1 MGDGEKTP
9 LRLQFNPKVRLEFH
23 GATITSDAG
32 LLPIRELD
40 DALGLT
46 PIASDYLQESRTGR
60 NIRHHLVPLLRQSI
74 YSRLAGYDDTNDA
87 ERLSQDPAMRVVV
100 APAEEL
106 RHHSYIARATW
117 VNDAI
122 HRLKGEWEAAK
133 KFSGH
138 GLATSPFDP
147 RLLLS
152 RILSEHEVGAFSEGD
167 GYLQRLR
174 AVIEEM
180 EPGPSVEFAFCSM
193 AIPLVA
199 RITGNNDRLEIADA
213 AAEAV
218 ISSNSGARLWTEL
231 ARIGKGMLA
240 VQRGDAVKARE
251 NYRAFTSADTTHIST
266 FIAFDRLLGL
276 LAQTMGEPNTAATH
290 FHDALALCRKAGY
303 RPELAWTCCDYAD
316 LLLERSSNE
325 PGRGGSGTAPADAE
339 DRAKGMAL
347 LEESLAIST
356 ELGMRPLMERVLSR
370 LEILGA

>member
-1 MGDGEKTP
+1 MIILNDIDT
-9 LRLQFNPKVRLEFH
+9 
-23 GATITSDAG
+23 AG
-32 LLPIRELD
+32 RYAE
-40 DALGLT
+40 
-46 PIASDYLQESRTGR
+46 ASL
-60 NIRHHLVPLLRQSI
+60 
-74 YSRLAGYDDTNDA
+74 
-87 ERLSQDPAMRVVV
+87 

-180 EPGPSVEFAFCSM
+180 EPGPSVEFPFCSM

-276 LAQTMGEPNTAATH
+276 LAQTMGGPTPPQLTSMMPWPFAAKRATAQSWPGPAATT
-290 FHDALALCRKAGY
+290 
-303 RPELAWTCCDYAD
+303 PTCCWSVLPMNPAGAA
-316 LLLERSSNE
+316 RE
-325 PGRGGSGTAPADAE
+325 PPLRTRRTGP
-339 DRAKGMAL
+339 RAWHCWKSPWQSPPSWACGL
-347 LEESLAIST
+347 
-356 ELGMRPLMERVLSR
+356 
-370 LEILGA
+370 

>member
-1 MGDGEKTP
+1 M
-9 LRLQFNPKVRLEFH
+9 LEF
-23 GATITSDAG
+23 
-32 LLPIRELD
+32 
-40 DALGLT
+40 
-46 PIASDYLQESRTGR
+46 
-60 NIRHHLVPLLRQSI
+60 
-74 YSRLAGYDDTNDA
+74 SRLAISLADRLGDPRAVTLANYWASLSLIILNDIDTAGRYA
-87 ERLSQDPAMRVVV
+87 EASL

-199 RITGNNDRLEIADA
+199 RINPNPPKDTDGRREDSGRVGEGATGEMAGLHWGRLE
-213 AAEAV
+213 V
-218 ISSNSGARLWTEL
+218 G
-231 ARIGKGMLA
+231 G
-240 VQRGDAVKARE
+240 
-251 NYRAFTSADTTHIST
+251 
-266 FIAFDRLLGL
+266 
-276 LAQTMGEPNTAATH
+276 
-290 FHDALALCRKAGY
+290 
-303 RPELAWTCCDYAD
+303 
-316 LLLERSSNE
+316 RSSV
-325 PGRGGSGTAPADAE
+325 AA
-339 DRAKGMAL
+339 
-347 LEESLAIST
+347 
-356 ELGMRPLMERVLSR
+356 
-370 LEILGA
+370 

>member
-1 MGDGEKTP
+1 MFCGRIYWV
-9 LRLQFNPKVRLEFH
+9 LLVSRQFSVPK
-23 GATITSDAG
+23 
-32 LLPIRELD
+32 P
-40 DALGLT
+40 
-46 PIASDYLQESRTGR
+46 
-60 NIRHHLVPLLRQSI
+60 
-74 YSRLAGYDDTNDA
+74 
-87 ERLSQDPAMRVVV
+87 LSQIQRST
-100 APAEEL
+100 L
-106 RHHSYIARATW
+106 W
-117 VNDAI
+117 
-122 HRLKGEWEAAK
+122 LLQ
-133 KFSGH
+133 
-138 GLATSPFDP
+138 GLSPKSSF
-147 RLLLS
+147 
-152 RILSEHEVGAFSEGD
+152 GGFG
-167 GYLQRLR
+167 
-174 AVIEEM
+174 
-180 EPGPSVEFAFCSM
+180 
-193 AIPLVA
+193 
-199 RITGNNDRLEIADA
+199 ITGNNDRLEIADA

-251 NYRAFTSADTTHIST
+251 TYRAFTSADTTHIST

-370 LEILGA
+370 REILGA

>member
-1 MGDGEKTP
+1 MSTEASHD
-9 LRLQFNPKVRLEFH
+9 RAQ
-23 GATITSDAG
+23 
-32 LLPIRELD
+32 
-40 DALGLT
+40 DALGRALS
-46 PIASDYLQESRTGR
+46 IARRVGDLGLETRSLIVSAEVALYNTRYQDMLEF
-60 NIRHHLVPLLRQSI
+60 
-74 YSRLAGYDDTNDA
+74 SRLAISLADRLGDPRAVTLANYWASLSLIILNDIDTAGRYA
-87 ERLSQDPAMRVVV
+87 EASL

-218 ISSNSGARLWTEL
+218 ISSNSGARSWTEL

-370 LEILGA
+370 REILGA

>member
-1 MGDGEKTP
+1 MSTEASHD
-9 LRLQFNPKVRLEFH
+9 RAQ
-23 GATITSDAG
+23 
-32 LLPIRELD
+32 
-40 DALGLT
+40 DALGRALS
-46 PIASDYLQESRTGR
+46 IARRVGDLGLETRSLIVSAEVALYNTRYQDMLEF
-60 NIRHHLVPLLRQSI
+60 
-74 YSRLAGYDDTNDA
+74 SRLAISLADRLGDLRAVTLANYWASLGLIILNDIDTAGRYA
-87 ERLSQDPAMRVVV
+87 EASL

-218 ISSNSGARLWTEL
+218 ISSNSGARMWTEL

-370 LEILGA
+370 REILGA